1 MKLYYNSF
9 WTFQLL
15 GWLFFLLIQTLS
27 FGLQGHA
34 IAKSLALS
42 AITSVIGLVITTLLR
57 QIYLSRPF
65 QSLSAYKVF
74 LFGVLTCLLA
84 TFVMELLVIIG
95 LKKASIG
102 SVGSILDL
110 LQNEILTHY
119 FQLLPLLFIWTLLY
133 YTIKYFRRFS
143 VSELEML
150 RLQASLKEAELNTL
164 KGQIN
169 PHFMFNS
176 LNNIKA
182 LMLED
187 VDAAREGIISL
198 AEVLRYSLSD
208 IQKNKVPLEIE
219 LSIVNSFIVL
229 AKLHYE
235 DKLKVNIDISEQC
248 RACTIPVMALQ
259 MMVENAIKHGIAEQP
274 KGGELKIT
282 ARLEAENLILQVTNP
297 GQLVKEGGNI
307 KSDESTGTGVR
318 NITQRIALIYGANAK
333 FELQQLH
340 NEVISTL
347 SLPKELEI

>member
-1 MKLYYNSF
+1 MKLYYSSF
-9 WTFQLL
+9 WAFQFL
-15 GWLFFLLIQTLS
+15 GWLFFLLVQTLS

-65 QSLSAYKVF
+65 QILSTYKVF
-74 LFGVLTCLLA
+74 LFGVAICLLA
-84 TFVMELLVIIG
+84 TFVMEILIIIS
-95 LKKASIG
+95 LKKASTD
-102 SVGSILDL
+102 SAGSILDL
-110 LQNEILTHY
+110 LKNEILTNY

-133 YTIKYFRRFS
+133 FTIKYFRRFS
-143 VSELEML
+143 VSELERL

-169 PHFMFNS
+169 PHFIFNS

-187 VDAAREGIISL
+187 VDAAREGVISL
-198 AEVLRYSLSD
+198 AQVLRYSLSD

-248 RACTIPVMALQ
+248 RAYTIPVMALQ
-259 MMVENAIKHGIAEQP
+259 MMVENAIKHGIGEQP

-282 ARLEAENLILQVTNP
+282 ARLEANNLILQVNNP
-297 GQLVKEGGNI
+297 GQLEKEGCNI
-307 KSDESTGTGVR
+307 KSYESTGTGVR

-333 FELQQLH
+333 FELRQFN